1 MNPAKIARALVIAAS
16 AAAAML
22 WLAWW
27 GLPHGPSRPPAYE
40 VDVTRG
46 PLVVRLVESGTL
58 RAASAVTYRSPL
70 EGREVEVTFLAPE
83 GLHVKAGDLI
93 AKVDS
98 TPVARELERASQTLD
113 QARLELR
120 IIEGELQQAESAL
133 RAAGDEGGDS
143 PETEEAAAAL
153 QLAERRLERAR
164 RAVEELTPLL
174 KAGYVTR
181 DELERATLEVEQ
193 QEAAVRVARRR
204 VETQRQLVE
213 PQGRQR
219 ARLQAAQQAARR
231 QFAAQ
236 RVGDLEAQLAQ
247 FRDAMDRCS
256 IFAEAPGLLV
266 YEENVSASP
275 RRKVRVG
282 DRVTPSNGLITVTE
296 VERMV
301 VDTSVREV
309 DVHKVKV
316 GLPATIRLDAF
327 PGEQL
332 AGTVEFVGALA
343 RSSFDRPYE
352 DKRFDVRVAVAA
364 SRLALRP
371 DMTARVDI
379 TIAERQNVTLLPVN
393 AISVRDG
400 RMEVRVIAGGAE
412 ETRPVTLGGTDGLHY
427 EVLAGVE
434 AGDRVRLPTVPPR

>member
-1 MNPAKIARALVIAAS
+1 MTLARLARPLVVAVS
-16 AAAAML
+16 AALIVPLL
-22 WLAWW
+22 WRFV
-27 GLPHGPSRPPAYE
+27 LPPATPGPSDHQVE
-40 VDVTRG
+40 VIRG
-46 PLVVRLVESGTL
+46 PLMVRLVESGTL

-93 AKVDS
+93 ARVDS

-120 IIEGELQQAESAL
+120 IVEGEQQAAESAV
-133 RAAGDEGGDS
+133 RAAGDESGDS

-174 KAGYVTR
+174 AAGYVTR

-219 ARLQAAQQAARR
+219 ARLQAAQQAARS

-236 RVGDLEAQLAQ
+236 RVADLEAQLAL
-247 FRDAMDRCS
+247 FKEAMDRCS
-256 IFAEAPGLLV
+256 IFAEVSGLLV
-266 YEENVSASP
+266 YEENLSASP

-282 DRVTPSNGLITVTE
+282 DRVTPSNGLVTVTE

-301 VDTSVREV
+301 VETSVREV
-309 DVHKVKV
+309 DVHKVRV
-316 GLPATIRLDAF
+316 GLPVTIRLDAF
-327 PGEQL
+327 PGEL
-332 AGTVEFVGALA
+332 LTGAVEFVGALA
-343 RSSFDRPYE
+343 RSSLDRPYE

-379 TIAERQNVTLLPVN
+379 RIAEKQDATLLPVN
-393 AISVRDG
+393 AIVEDDG
-400 RMEVRVIAGGAE
+400 KMLVHVVAGKGVEA
-412 ETRPVTLGGTDGLHY
+412 RQVTLGVTDGLHY
-427 EVLAGVE
+427 EVLAGVGP
-434 AGDRVRLPTVPPR
+434 GDRLRLPN